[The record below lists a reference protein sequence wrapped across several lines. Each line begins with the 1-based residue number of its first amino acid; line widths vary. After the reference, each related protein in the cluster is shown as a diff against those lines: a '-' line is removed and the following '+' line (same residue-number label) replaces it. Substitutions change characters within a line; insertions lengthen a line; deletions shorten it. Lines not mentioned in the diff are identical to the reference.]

1 MTKEEKDAQLEQLK
15 KKSCTGTA
23 HQISRKEKLF

>member
-1 MTKEEKDAQLEQLK
+1 MTKEKDAQLEQL